1 MIIARHI
8 ETGGLYCIFITG
20 MMKMDDGRWED
31 AVIYKRLPIDLK
43 RDEDT
48 SELYIRTLEQFR
60 VKFEHVTHT
69 EFESITGQHIYLYS
83 FPEMGGKFRTIFG
96 K

>member
-8 ETGGLYCIFITG
+8 ETNALYCVFITG
-20 MMKMDDGRWED
+20 MMKMDDSRWEE

-43 RDEDT
+43 RGEDT
-48 SELYIRTLEQFR
+48 SELYIRPLEQFR
-60 VKFEHVTHT
+60 VKFEHVTHE
-69 EFESITGQHIYLYS
+69 EFESITNCGVQFYS